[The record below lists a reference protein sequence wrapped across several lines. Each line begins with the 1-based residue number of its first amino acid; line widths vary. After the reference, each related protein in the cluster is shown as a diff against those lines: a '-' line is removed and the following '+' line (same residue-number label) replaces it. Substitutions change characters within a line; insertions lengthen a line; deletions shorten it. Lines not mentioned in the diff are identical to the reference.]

1 MGNPLTRAGNFTR
14 PVTILK
20 RRVSTDSH
28 NEEVEGLPDKV
39 ETLASVKPA
48 PGTERFQSAER
59 AAEAPMRFVLRWRG
73 GLLGVIDAVLFEG
86 RTYHASSVMEI
97 GTREGIEVIG
107 VARAE
112 TSN

>member
-1 MGNPLTRAGNFTR
+1 MGNPLTKAGNFTR

-20 RRVSTDSH
+20 RAVTGTNSH
-28 NEEVEGLPDKV
+28 NEEVAGAPTEI

-48 PGTERFQSAER
+48 PGTERFQSAEK
-59 AAEAPMRFVLRWRG
+59 AAEAPMRFVLRWRP
-73 GLLGVIDAVLFEG
+73 GLLGVIDAIRFDGRVFEAVSVL
-86 RTYHASSVMEI
+86 EI

-112 TSN
+112 

>member
-1 MGNPLTRAGNFTR
+1 MGNSLTRAGNFTR

-20 RRVSTDSH
+20 RNVTGTNSH
-28 NEEVEGLPDKV
+28 NEQTVGPPTEI

-48 PGTERFQSAER
+48 PGTERFQSAEK
-59 AAEAPMRFVLRWRG
+59 AAEAPMRFVLRWRP
-73 GLLGVIDAVLFEG
+73 GLLGVIDAIRFDGRVFE
-86 RTYHASSVMEI
+86 ASSVLEI

-112 TSN
+112 